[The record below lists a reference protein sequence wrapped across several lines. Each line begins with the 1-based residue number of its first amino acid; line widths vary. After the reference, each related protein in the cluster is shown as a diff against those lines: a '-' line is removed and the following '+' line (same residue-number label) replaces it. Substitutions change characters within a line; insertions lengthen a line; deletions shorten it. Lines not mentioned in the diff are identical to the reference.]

1 LGSSINVPNLA
12 AIGRR
17 RKARALSLAVPGHGL
32 SGKRRTLV
40 LLCLAAGAQVLI

>member
-1 LGSSINVPNLA
+1 LINVPNLA
-12 AIGRR
+12 AICRR
-17 RKARALSLAVPGHGL
+17 RKARAPSLAGPEHVL